1 MQRDRHH
8 APAFPVEHFELAP
21 DHALEFFGRDVV
33 VFDRHLVVDLRR
45 VRNRAQAPRAEIHDV
60 GLVVVHPVGDVLA
73 AELGEVVERMPGL
86 LQARAEPAGD
96 LAPGGGGDA
105 LEGRAHHLALAA
117 LGELV
122 QAAHVR
128 LVVSHELP
136 AELLRFVD
144 DLRVRVAQLA
154 VQRHGAAH
162 AVARHHLHQAPDADA
177 VAVVARRPG
186 QDIGDQAARAA
197 RAVGH
202 ALIQRKEL
210 DVRDDPHREA
220 RAVRP
225 DELRPPRDRRVGKRT
240 VAARLH
246 FRCSRTSSTCITSAY
261 L

>member
-1 MQRDRHH
+1 
-8 APAFPVEHFELAP
+8 
-21 DHALEFFGRDVV
+21 
-33 VFDRHLVVDLRR
+33 
-45 VRNRAQAPRAEIHDV
+45 
-60 GLVVVHPVGDVLA
+60 HPVGDVLA
-73 AELGEVVERMPGL
+73 AELGEVVERVPGL

-144 DLRVRVAQLA
+144 DLRVRVAHLA
-154 VQRHGAAH
+154 VQRHRAAH

-186 QDIGDQAARAA
+186 ENVGDQDARAA
-197 RAVGH
+197 GDVGH
-202 ALIQRKEL
+202 ALIKRADI
-210 DVRDDPHREA
+210 DVWNLTQSYA
-220 RAVRP
+220 RA
-225 DELRPPRDRRVGKRT
+225 
-240 VAARLH
+240 
-246 FRCSRTSSTCITSAY
+246 
-261 L
+261 